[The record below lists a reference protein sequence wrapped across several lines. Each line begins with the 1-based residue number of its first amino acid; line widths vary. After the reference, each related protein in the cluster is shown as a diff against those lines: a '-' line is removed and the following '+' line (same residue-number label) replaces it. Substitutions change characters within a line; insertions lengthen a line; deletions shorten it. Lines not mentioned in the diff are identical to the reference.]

1 MGVGFAG
8 AKGCRVITSIALIAI
23 TIESLFIVALVN
35 KLWAI
40 VQLQSCMLEMSRSRI
55 AKLETGLCEAAF
67 NAETETMRLSFRVS
81 KLERAAQESELG
93 DEADGVP
100 R

>member
-1 MGVGFAG
+1 M
-8 AKGCRVITSIALIAI
+8 ITSIALVAI
-23 TIESLFIVALVN
+23 TIALLFIVALVN

-67 NAETETMRLSFRVS
+67 NAETKTIRLSLRVS
-81 KLERAAQESELG
+81 KLERAAQEFEPG
-93 DEADGVP
+93 DAIDAGP